1 MAQFQTLARPLASD
15 MFADVDKSDVTALS
29 IRKDAFS
36 TSVKGAINKAR
47 AIDAPD
53 DVETQL
59 RSMVLDKSLSP
70 DVLAGL
76 ESVLE
81 TQREINKN
89 VTTISP
95 LSTGFAAFDLEA
107 QAKQLFPIATPLV
120 NKLPRKKGIGLAHRA
135 KIVTG
140 ITGSGTGGNGVIHPG
155 LAENATNTYGALTL
169 NRAAQ
174 ITQSATDLVVPYVS
188 FGLGNSVT
196 FDAQDSGIG
205 FDDIRAFSV
214 ENTMYALK
222 LMEERQFLYNRGTAS
237 GYNGALAA
245 PTVTLGVATASG
257 SQVALANATYFVY
270 VTADAGAFG
279 QSVLST
285 VQSQATVSQVLT
297 ITVGAVAGAIGYNVY
312 VGTVTGA
319 ANAHY
324 VGRFTSLTGTLNGP
338 TLSAALGDNMA
349 FNTTGTLAS
358 TVVADTSAYAQ
369 GYDGII
375 PLILANSGN
384 VNQINSAFSTST
396 PGSEIQ
402 AVFNSIYQAVKG
414 DPDEIW
420 MNGLDRLQITKAIQ
434 AGGNVN
440 NYKMEIQQTDVGSFI
455 GGLVMSGILNGI
467 TGKSVAI
474 TVHPWLAQGVAPVLS
489 YQVNVPNSGVDAV
502 WAAID
507 EQAYRGIQWPIIQ
520 RSYDNEVNSRGTFMC
535 YAPAW
540 NGAITGIKAA

>member
-1 MAQFQTLARPLASD
+1 VAQFTTLARPLATD
-15 MFADVDKSDVTALS
+15 MFSDVDKNDVTALS

-36 TSVKGAINKAR
+36 ASVKGAINKAR
-47 AIDAPD
+47 PVGTPD

-59 RSMVLDKSLSP
+59 REMVLDKSLSA

-76 ESVLE
+76 ETVLA

-107 QAKQLFPIATPLV
+107 QAKQLFPIQTPLV
-120 NKLPRKKGIGLAHRA
+120 NKIARKKGIGLAHRA

-140 ITGSGTGGNGVIHPG
+140 ITGSGTGGNAVIHPG

-174 ITQSATDLVVPYVS
+174 ITQTATDLVVPYVS

-205 FDDIRAFSV
+205 FDDVRGFSV

-245 PTVTLGVATASG
+245 PTITLGVATAAG
-257 SQVALANATYFVY
+257 SQVALANATYYVY
-270 VTADAGAFG
+270 VTTDAGAFG

-285 VQSQATVSQVLT
+285 VQSQATTAQVLT
-297 ITVGAVAGAIGYNVY
+297 ITVGAVAGAVGYNVY
-312 VGTVTGA
+312 VGTTTGA
-319 ANAHY
+319 ANAHF

-338 TLSAALGDNMA
+338 TGPVLGDNMA

-384 VNQINSAFSTST
+384 VNQINSVFNTST

-402 AVFNSIYQAVKG
+402 AVFNSIYTAVKG

-420 MNGLDRLQITKAIQ
+420 MNGLDRLQLTKTIQ

-440 NYKMEIQQTDVGSFI
+440 NYKMELNGDGNGNFV
-455 GGLVMSGILNGI
+455 GGLVMAGILNGI

-489 YQVNVPNSGVDAV
+489 YQVNVPNSGVDSV

-535 YAPAW
+535 YAPSW
-540 NGAITGIKAA
+540 NGAITGIKSA